1 MSEYKNLQKFKFWCC
16 KVLPLVYDDSLSYY
30 ELLCKVVKYI
40 NDMIENQRA
49 FAEDLAELGED
60 VTQLKVDVKELQDEL
75 DKVKNGDYVSLYI
88 DSLKN
93 FIDNNLEALVGRVVK
108 FVNFG
113 LSADG
118 YFTALIPSTWEFIHF
133 DTIMDSDSELYGHLI
148 LNW

>member
-40 NDMIENQRA
+40 NDMIANQRA